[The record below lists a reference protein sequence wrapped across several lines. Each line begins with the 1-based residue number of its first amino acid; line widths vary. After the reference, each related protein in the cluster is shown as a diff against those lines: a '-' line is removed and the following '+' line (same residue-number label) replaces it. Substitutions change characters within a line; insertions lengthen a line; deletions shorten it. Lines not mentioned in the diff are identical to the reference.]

1 MEIDVKVLCGVL
13 LAAAVLAAASPAW
26 SARAANRQTPR
37 QAELNLLQ
45 SPRILGKWSASF
57 VDPAT
62 KLLRSNIVVRCAG
75 VGRQVA
81 GSFHT
86 LRCTVTRAPWRVRLR
101 YVALGRY
108 GFIAQRVRTT
118 RT

>member
-13 LAAAVLAAASPAW
+13 LAMAVLAAASPAW

-37 QAELNLLQ
+37 QAELNLLR
-45 SPRILGKWSASF
+45 SPGILGKWRPSF

-86 LRCTVTRAPWRVRLR
+86 LRCTVTLAPWRVRLR
-101 YVALGRY
+101 YIALGRY
-108 GFIAQRVRTT
+108 GFIAQRVRV
-118 RT
+118 RRS

>member
-1 MEIDVKVLCGVL
+1 MEIEVKVLCGVL
-13 LAAAVLAAASPAW
+13 LAVAVLAAASPAW

-45 SPRILGKWSASF
+45 SPRILGKWRPSF

-62 KLLRSNIVVRCAG
+62 KLLRSNVVVRCAG
-75 VGRQVA
+75 IGRPVA

-86 LRCTVTRAPWRVRLR
+86 LRCAVTLAPWRVRLR

-108 GFIAQRVRTT
+108 GFIAQRVRLT
-118 RT
+118 RS